1 MNGIYHADFISPLGS
16 GSGTVSLENGVL
28 RGGDAVVA
36 YQGTYSFAGDTLN
49 AQVKIIKHGSGF
61 SILGEATVLSFQG
74 KKEGG
79 IVNGTGTIPGDI
91 ALQAKISLRKI
102 AEL

>member
-16 GSGTVSLENGVL
+16 GSGTVYIENGTL

-36 YQGTYSFAGDTLN
+36 YWGVYSLAGDTLN
-49 AQVKIIKHGSGF
+49 AQVKTLKHGSGF
-61 SILGEATVLSFQG
+61 SILGEATSLSFQG
-74 KKEGG
+74 KISGG
-79 IVNGTGTIPGDI
+79 VISEIGTIPGN
-91 ALQAKISLRKI
+91 ALQTTISLRKI

>member
-16 GSGTVSLENGVL
+16 GSGTVYLENGTL

-36 YQGTYSFAGDTLN
+36 YWGTYSLVGDTMN
-49 AQVKIIKHGSGF
+49 AQVKAIKHGSGF
-61 SILGEATVLSFQG
+61 SILGEATTLSFQG
-74 KKEGG
+74 KMVSG
-79 IVNGTGTIPGDI
+79 IISGVGSIPGN

-102 AEL
+102 IEL